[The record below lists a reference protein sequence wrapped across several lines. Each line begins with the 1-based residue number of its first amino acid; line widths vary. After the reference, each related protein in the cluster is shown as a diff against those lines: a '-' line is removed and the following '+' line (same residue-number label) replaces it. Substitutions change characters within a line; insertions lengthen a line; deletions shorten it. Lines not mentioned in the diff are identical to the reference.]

1 MARKGENIYKRKDG
15 RWEGRYTKAYSDL
28 QKPVHGYVYGK
39 TYAEAKQ
46 KLTEAKANVIYGRL
60 PANTKVVCYND
71 VLSAW
76 LFSEKLKTKESTFA
90 RYSHLVDCHIRKP
103 FSYS

>member
-15 RWEGRYTKAYSDL
+15 RWEERYTKAYSDL

-46 KLTEAKANVIYGRL
+46 KLTEAKANVNF
-60 PANTKVVCYND
+60 PCVNA
-71 VLSAW
+71 LS
-76 LFSEKLKTKESTFA
+76 
-90 RYSHLVDCHIRKP
+90 
-103 FSYS
+103 

>member
-15 RWEGRYTKAYSDL
+15 RWEGRYIKAYSDL
-28 QKPVHGYVYGK
+28 QKPVQGYVYGK

-60 PANTKVVCYND
+60 PANTIYIVHAGYILCFFD
-71 VLSAW
+71 VL
-76 LFSEKLKTKESTFA
+76 
-90 RYSHLVDCHIRKP
+90 P
-103 FSYS
+103 